1 MVKTTIHRCF
11 LEKCKY
17 VVKENEV
24 NRFINDDIEITS
36 DDSDKGS
43 SDESGKEYIKIK
55 YHNSVFLEKQIFI

>member
-17 VVKENEV
+17 TFKENEV

-36 DDSDKGS
+36 DDSDKKASDKESSNKFDKGS
-43 SDESGKEYIKIK
+43 SEDSGKE
-55 YHNSVFLEKQIFI
+55 